1 MKQNYTHM
9 ILILDESGSMD
20 DLQDAT
26 IEGVNSL
33 VSKQKQD
40 PGDFTTSLYKFN
52 NSVSNHDTFI
62 ELNKMLYCPCGSTAL
77 FDAVCTAVDK
87 EGEMLR
93 KKPESERPDKVIVVI
108 VTDGQENASRYFK
121 IEDVKSRVKTQEE
134 KYNWQFVFL
143 GANIDAFSTGNSYG
157 ITTRSTMQWT
167 PTADGVL
174 SAYNSVSESMTLYKA
189 GVMNCVDLSN
199 ITQQSNTTPT
209 TL

>member
-20 DLQDAT
+20 SLQDAT

-33 VSKQKQD
+33 VAKQKQD

-52 NSVSNHDTFI
+52 NCVSNHDTFT

-87 EGEMLR
+87 EGQMLHR
-93 KKPESERPDKVIVVI
+93 KPESERPDKVIVVI
-108 VTDGQENASRYFK
+108 VTDGQENASKEFK

-134 KYNWQFVFL
+134 QYNWQFVFL
-143 GANIDAFSTGNSYG
+143 GANIDAFATGSSYG

-167 PTADGVL
+167 PTASGIL
-174 SAYNSVSESMTLYKA
+174 SAYASVSESMTLYKS
-189 GVMNCVDLSN
+189 GVINCVDLSN
-199 ITQQSNTTPT
+199 VTQQANTNVTV
-209 TL
+209 